1 MPPQENLLVHL
12 GSTTFVLTITDGVV
26 YFMFR
31 PPYLLKLLQENV
43 GEHVKDHLLHVNLV
57 PFSHSNF
64 PQETL
69 GSAPDSCDAIIG
81 FVYFILHPPANLYFY
96 LICITQQ

>member
-31 PPYLLKLLQENV
+31 PPYLLKLLQV
-43 GEHVKDHLLHVNLV
+43 VLCQDLVQVKMR
-57 PFSHSNF
+57 FSS
-64 PQETL
+64 
-69 GSAPDSCDAIIG
+69 S
-81 FVYFILHPPANLYFY
+81 
-96 LICITQQ
+96 